1 MVILIFPLGVAEVA
15 CLKSLQSHLRGP
27 QVQAGDMTIDVACNV
42 GQLHTHSKRLIEK
55 DTEAALAHPTQIQ
68 GHASVIIH
76 RSVKGVREIFS

>member
-1 MVILIFPLGVAEVA
+1 
-15 CLKSLQSHLRGP
+15 
-27 QVQAGDMTIDVACNV
+27 MTIDVACNV